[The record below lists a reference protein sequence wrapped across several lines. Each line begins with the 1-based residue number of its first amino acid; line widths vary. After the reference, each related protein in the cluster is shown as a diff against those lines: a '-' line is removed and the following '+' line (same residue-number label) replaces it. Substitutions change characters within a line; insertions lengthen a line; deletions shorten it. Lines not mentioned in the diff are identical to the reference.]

1 MMLMLPFCDRK
12 RPALFALKRR
22 ISIQKKEKKKLSSVE
37 ALTLVWTLPI
47 KKNRLKQVHT

>member
-12 RPALFALKRR
+12 RPALFALKR
-22 ISIQKKEKKKLSSVE
+22 IAIQKKEKKKLSSVE

>member
-1 MMLMLPFCDRK
+1 MMQMLPFCDRK

-22 ISIQKKEKKKLSSVE
+22 ISIQKKEKILLSVE